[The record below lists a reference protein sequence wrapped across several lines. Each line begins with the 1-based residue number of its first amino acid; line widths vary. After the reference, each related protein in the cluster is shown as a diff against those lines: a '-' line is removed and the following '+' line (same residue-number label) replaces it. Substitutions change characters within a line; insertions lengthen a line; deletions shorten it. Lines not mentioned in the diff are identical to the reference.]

1 MDILTTELFRFTTA
15 AGPDAVWRTL
25 TSPALT
31 SRYFHGLSLESD
43 WQPGSRVTA
52 RSRSGRLVG
61 EVLAV
66 AEPRRLSFTLAAD
79 DDQPETFV
87 TWEIHDGEGGAP
99 APGAIV
105 RLYVDEPD
113 GDDETE
119 STWLPVISALQ
130 AVLADAEQK
139 SSPTSH

>member
-31 SRYFHGLSLESD
+31 TRYFHGLALESD
-43 WQPGSRVTA
+43 WQPGSPVTA

-66 AEPRRLSFTLAAD
+66 AEHRRLSFTLAAD
-79 DDQPETFV
+79 HDQPETFV
-87 TWEIHDGEGGAP
+87 TWEIHDAEVGS
-99 APGAIV
+99 II

-119 STWLPVISALQ
+119 VTWLPVISALQ